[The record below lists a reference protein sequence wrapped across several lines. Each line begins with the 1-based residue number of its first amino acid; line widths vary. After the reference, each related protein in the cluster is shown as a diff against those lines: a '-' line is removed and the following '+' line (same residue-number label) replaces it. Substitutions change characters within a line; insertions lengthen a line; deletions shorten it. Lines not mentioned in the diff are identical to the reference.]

1 MLCRITAGYI
11 SSVYKLLS
19 AVDSNTKACP
29 NGKMQWSS
37 AISMT
42 TN

>member
-1 MLCRITAGYI
+1 MLCSITAGYI

-19 AVDSNTKACP
+19 AVDSNTKACA